1 MTSTDSSNSPPRRL
15 AQLGSDKLLLLLV
28 GLALLGGLL
37 ILLREVNYGAV
48 VSWDSVIYM
57 STAENTAAGRWFIRF
72 PGLPLINWPPM
83 YPLLMAPIVLLGF
96 DVHGSAGFVNAAAF
110 TLTVLFSA
118 LWLRR
123 HLDSRLLVVW
133 GTLAVMVSIPLT
145 NLAARALSE
154 PPFVL
159 FALLALIQTEK
170 FLSGGRRSSLT
181 WAAVFTALAC
191 LTRYM
196 GGAVL
201 VAVVL
206 LLLFQRNAAPREKAV
221 RIAVYSLISAAPVCL
236 WLLRNVLIIGRP
248 TSLTDWEPTTPLL
261 SNLRLALETLVAWVF
276 PVARIP
282 NGLEDLAAPL
292 ALIAL
297 LLMAGAAAHVLL
309 RTRGEAGAG
318 IGLGPLVPVG
328 VFVLVYTV
336 LIIASGFSVDIGSGN
351 FSRYL
356 SPIYAPLVF
365 IVALTADRLSK
376 RARLETLIGNGGWP
390 VIRTLVRGGGQSRS
404 TLGAIL
410 LVGLFLALAYP
421 VAANVSH
428 AQRHIDRGLSYES
441 EKWVDSELMQ
451 SLKAQLDL
459 DPGAVFYTNHQ
470 PAVWLHHR
478 VTVNGLERQSQMDDL
493 KQAASANEDDIYIA
507 YFYEDYGRPSLM
519 PQIESLDV
527 ESALEVE
534 DGIMYRCCGTGPETD
549 K

>member
-1 MTSTDSSNSPPRRL
+1 MNHFKSPPRPLARL
-15 AQLGSDKLLLLLV
+15 GNDKFLLLLV

-37 ILLREVNYGAV
+37 ILLREINYGAV
-48 VSWDSVIYM
+48 VSWDSVTYM
-57 STAENTAAGRWFIRF
+57 STAENTAAGRWFITF
-72 PGLPLINWPPM
+72 YYGKPLINWPPM

-123 HLDSRLLVVW
+123 HLDSRLIVVW

-145 NLAARALSE
+145 NLAASALSE
-154 PPFVL
+154 PTFIL

-170 FLSGGRRSSLT
+170 FLSGGSRSSLT

-196 GGAVL
+196 GVAVL
-201 VAVVL
+201 AAVVL
-206 LLLFQRNAAPREKAV
+206 LLLFQRNTAPREKAV

-236 WLLRNVLIIGRP
+236 WLLRNVLITGRP
-248 TSLTDWEPTTPLL
+248 TSIADWEPTTPLL

-276 PVARIP
+276 PVARMP
-282 NGLEDLAAPL
+282 NGVEDLAAPL
-292 ALIAL
+292 VLIAL

-309 RTRGEAGAG
+309 RTRGEAAG
-318 IGLGPLVPVG
+318 IGLGPLVPIG
-328 VFVLVYTV
+328 VFVLVYAV
-336 LIIASGFSVDIGSGN
+336 LLIASGFFVDIGSGN

-376 RARLETLIGNGGWP
+376 RARLETLIGSGGWP
-390 VIRTLVRGGGQSRS
+390 AIRTLVRGGGQTRS
-404 TLGAIL
+404 TLGVIL
-410 LVGLFLALAYP
+410 LVGLFLALAHPIDLSRWY
-421 VAANVSH
+421 

-451 SLKAQLDL
+451 SLKTQLDL
-459 DPGAVFYTNHQ
+459 DPGAVFYTNQQ
-470 PAVWLHHR
+470 PAVWLYHR
-478 VTVNGLERQSQMDDL
+478 VTANGLTDQWHMDDL
-493 KQAASANEDDIYIA
+493 KQAASTNEDDIYIA
-507 YFYEDYGRPSLM
+507 YFYANHGRPSLM

-534 DGIMYRCCGTGPETD
+534 DGILYRCCGTGPETD
-549 K
+549 N